1 MTNAIFVLIVSVS
14 LKSIPCKLTLFSL
27 RIRWKLIKISC
38 NLIRELCCYLLR
50 LDETMK
56 AESNLNKANKC
67 WIHSIVSAK
76 ACAYWWMNQ
85 NAIHYNGMKS
95 FCNLQQPKSIV
106 RRTKLENRRF
116 QNEKVQV
123 YMIYYINALAEDAIT
138 WVNFKLFGTCCDCD
152 ADVYVGMAFCTT
164 YTTKQSK
171 MWRKYKKVAACSFT
185 LCYIS
190 TVRWV
195 PIIHLINYWMK
206 LSHKFSLK

>member
-27 RIRWKLIKISC
+27 RIRWKWIKISC

-85 NAIHYNGMKS
+85 NAIHYNGMKL
-95 FCNLQQPKSIV
+95 FCNLQHPKSIV
-106 RRTKLENRRF
+106 RRTKLESRRF
-116 QNEKVQV
+116 QNENDTIS
-123 YMIYYINALAEDAIT
+123 MH
-138 WVNFKLFGTCCDCD
+138 
-152 ADVYVGMAFCTT
+152 
-164 YTTKQSK
+164 
-171 MWRKYKKVAACSFT
+171 WRKTGLHESISNFLARVVIAMQTFT
-185 LCYIS
+185 LEWPF
-190 TVRWV
+190 VRH
-195 PIIHLINYWMK
+195 ILRSKAKCEESIK
-206 LSHKFSLK
+206 R